1 MDVHH
6 MAHVDDLHSMSFS
19 VGRATSCPGGSGIF
33 LAASRGRV
41 LVKADA
47 RQDAGLQSGG
57 STNTVSFAR
66 LVASMKSQ
74 P

>member
-19 VGRATSCPGGSGIF
+19 VGWTTPCPGVSRIL

-47 RQDAGLQSGG
+47 RQDAGLQFGG
-57 STNTVSFAR
+57 STNTVSSAH
-66 LVASMKSQ
+66 LVACMKSQ